1 MRASK
6 LKSLKLLI
14 FCHLDAILDN
24 HNGDLFR
31 HFQCGKVV
39 VKFEACRVC
48 LDLEGKKKIKILAQ
62 CSETEVGRYIRSFT
76 AVLLCSHVIKNTPA
90 LSNQVKTEP

>member
-48 LDLEGKKKIKILAQ
+48 LDLEGKKKSKFSPSVLKPKLADTSGASQ
-62 CSETEVGRYIRSFT
+62 
-76 AVLLCSHVIKNTPA
+76 LCCFVA
-90 LSNQVKTEP
+90 ML